1 MTKEDFD
8 KLSSIE
14 DEIDC
19 LEKIIYSEGDLET
32 FIKSLNVINRFCIL
46 CGIKEK
52 ITEVKISKE
61 FSDAIIKVAKE
72 RLEKLKIEFNN
83 FRTN

>member
-1 MTKEDFD
+1 MTKEEFD
-8 KLSSIE
+8 KLSSIK

-19 LEKIIYSEGDLET
+19 LEKILYGYFGTSKNPTICNLQISYLDTSERNKT
-32 FIKSLNVINRFCIL
+32 
-46 CGIKEK
+46 
-52 ITEVKISKE
+52 ISIPKE

-83 FRTN
+83 FKTE